1 MTHLSTFDGLLGFA
15 TLHPVLTLG
24 PVLIAV
30 LAAVVAGR
38 RRSAPNA
45 LRRRN

>member
-24 PVLIAV
+24 PVLLGV
-30 LAAVVAGR
+30 FAAVIASR
-38 RRSAPNA
+38 RRSTPD
-45 LRRRN
+45 R